1 MNCSD
6 LFATG
11 IRRINI
17 LKYNNISETIPETD
31 NPLRKLVLELSSFRT
46 TLWTQIYGNQGFKEP
61 N

>member
-1 MNCSD
+1 MQIFCLSLQTFHTMNCSD

-31 NPLRKLVLELSSFRT
+31 NPLRKLILELSSFRT
-46 TLWTQIYGNQGFKEP
+46 TL
-61 N
+61 